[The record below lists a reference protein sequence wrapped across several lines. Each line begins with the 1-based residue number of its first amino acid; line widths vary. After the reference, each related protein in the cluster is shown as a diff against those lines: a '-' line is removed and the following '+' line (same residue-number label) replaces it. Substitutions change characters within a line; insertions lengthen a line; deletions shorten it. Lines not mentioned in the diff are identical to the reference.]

1 MIGVLVNAAA
11 VLVGGLVGF
20 LLRGGISKRFQS
32 IVSQGLA
39 LCVTLIG
46 VLNAIKTNDM
56 MCVIVSI
63 IVGAVLGEALKIEQ
77 RLDRLGEVAQKRF
90 ASSGDSRFSEGFV
103 TATLLYCVGAM
114 AVVGSLQAG
123 LTGDAS
129 TLLAK
134 SALDGVSSVIFASA
148 MGPGVILSLVPLTI
162 YQGGIALAA
171 GVLSPVLSE
180 AVIREMSAVGGLLII
195 GLGLNMLEA
204 AKTRVRVAN
213 LLPAIFLPIVYLPL
227 YEWLMKLFNGG

>member
-1 MIGVLVNAAA
+1 MYGVLVNAAA
-11 VLVGGLVGF
+11 VLVGGLLGL
-20 LLRGGISKRFQS
+20 LLRGGISVRFRN

-46 VLNAIKTNDM
+46 IMNAIQTKDM

-63 IVGAVLGEALKIEQ
+63 VLGAVLGEALKIEQ
-77 RLDRLGEVAQKRF
+77 HLDHLGEIAQKKF
-90 ASSGDSRFSEGFV
+90 ASGGDSRFSEGFV

-114 AVVGSLQAG
+114 AVVGSMQAG

-171 GVLSPVLSE
+171 HIVGPVLSGT
-180 AVIREMSAVGGLLII
+180 VINEMSAVGGLLIVA
-195 GLGLNMLEA
+195 LGLNMLEA

-213 LLPAIFLPIVYLPL
+213 LLPAIFLPIAYLPL
-227 YEWLMKLFNGG
+227 YQWISKGFTGG

>member
-1 MIGVLVNAAA
+1 MYGVLVNAAA
-11 VLVGGLVGF
+11 VLVGGLIGL
-20 LLRGGISKRFQS
+20 LLRGGISVRFKN
-32 IVSQGLA
+32 IISQGLA
-39 LCVTLIG
+39 LCVLLIG
-46 VLNAIKTNDM
+46 ILNAIKTADM

-63 IVGAVLGEALKIEQ
+63 VLGALLGEALKIEQ
-77 RLDRLGEVAQKRF
+77 RLDKVGEFAQKRF
-90 ASSGDSRFSEGFV
+90 AGSGDSRFSEGFV

-171 GVLSPVLSE
+171 HIVGPVLSDP
-180 AVIREMSAVGGLLII
+180 VINEMSAVGGLLIVA
-195 GLGLNMLEA
+195 LSLNMMELT
-204 AKTRVRVAN
+204 KTRIRVAN
-213 LLPAIFLPIVYLPL
+213 LLPAIFLPVAYLPL
-227 YEWLMKLFNGG
+227 YQWITKALTGG

>member
-1 MIGVLVNAAA
+1 MYGVLVNAAA
-11 VLVGGLVGF
+11 ILVGGLIG
-20 LLRGGISKRFQS
+20 LMLRGGISTRFRN

-46 VLNAIKTNDM
+46 ILGAIKTADM
-56 MCVIVSI
+56 MCVIVC
-63 IVGAVLGEALKIEQ
+63 IVLGSVLGEALKIEQ
-77 RLDRLGEVAQKRF
+77 RLDHLGEIAQKRF
-90 ASSGDSRFSEGFV
+90 SSDGDSRFSEGFV

-114 AVVGSLQAG
+114 AVVGSMQAG

-148 MGPGVILSLVPLTI
+148 MGPGVILSLVPLTL

-171 GVLSPVLSE
+171 NIVGPVLSD
-180 AVIREMSAVGGLLII
+180 AVINEMSAVGGLLIVA
-195 GLGLNMLEA
+195 LGLNMLEA
-204 AKTRVRVAN
+204 TKTRVRVAN
-213 LLPAIFLPIVYLPL
+213 LLPAIFLPIAYIPL
-227 YEWLMKLFNGG
+227 YQWITAMFTGG

>member
-11 VLVGGLVGF
+11 VLVGGLVGL

-39 LCVTLIG
+39 LCVTLVG
-46 VLNAIKTNDM
+46 LTNAIKTNDM

-77 RLDRLGEVAQKRF
+77 RLDQLGEVAQKRF
-90 ASSGDSRFSEGFV
+90 ASGGDSRFSEGFV
-103 TATLLYCVGAM
+103 TATLLFCVGAM

-171 GVLSPVLSE
+171 GVLAPVLSDT
-180 AVIREMSAVGGLLII
+180 VIREMSAVGGLLII

-213 LLPAIFLPIVYLPL
+213 LLPAIFLPIAYLPL
-227 YEWLMKLFNGG
+227 YEWLMRVFSGG

>member
-1 MIGVLVNAAA
+1 MYGVWVNAAA
-11 VLVGGLVGF
+11 ILVGGLIGLV
-20 LLRGGISKRFQS
+20 LRGGISTRFRN

-39 LCVTLIG
+39 LCVLLIG
-46 VLNAIKTNDM
+46 IQNAVKTNDM

-63 IVGAVLGEALKIEQ
+63 VLGALIGEALKIEQ
-77 RLDRLGEVAQKRF
+77 RLDRIGDLAQKKF
-90 ASSGDSRFSEGFV
+90 AGAGDSRFSEGFV

-123 LTGDAS
+123 LAGDGS

-148 MGPGVILSLVPLTI
+148 MGPGVILSLVPLTV

-171 GVLSPVLSE
+171 NVVGPILSD
-180 AVIREMSAVGGLLII
+180 AVINEMSAVGGLLII
-195 GLGLNMLEA
+195 ALALNMLEA
-204 AKTRVRVAN
+204 TKTRVRVAN
-213 LLPAIFLPIVYLPL
+213 LLPAIFLPIAYLPL
-227 YEWLMKLFNGG
+227 YQLFSGLFAGG

>member
-1 MIGVLVNAAA
+1 MYGVLVNAAA
-11 VLVGGLVGF
+11 VLVGGLVGL
-20 LLRGGISKRFQS
+20 LLRGGISERFRN

-39 LCVTLIG
+39 LCVLLIG
-46 VLNAIKTNDM
+46 VMNAVKTADM

-63 IVGAVLGEALKIEQ
+63 VLGALMGEALKIEQ
-77 RLDRLGEVAQKRF
+77 RLDHVGEIAQKRF
-90 ASSGDSRFSEGFV
+90 SGEGDGRFSEGFV

-114 AVVGSLQAG
+114 AVVGSMQAG
-123 LTGDAS
+123 LTGDGS

-171 GVLSPVLSE
+171 RVVGPVLSD
-180 AVIREMSAVGGLLII
+180 AVINEMSAVGGLLIVA
-195 GLGLNMLEA
+195 LGLNMLGA
-204 AKTRVRVAN
+204 TKIRVRVAN
-213 LLPAIFLPIVYLPL
+213 LLPAIFLPVAYLPL
-227 YEWLMKLFNGG
+227 YQWIGRLLAGG

>member
-1 MIGVLVNAAA
+1 MIGVWVNAAA
-11 VLVGGLVGF
+11 ILVGGLVGL

-77 RLDRLGEVAQKRF
+77 HLDRLGEIAQKRF
-90 ASSGDSRFSEGFV
+90 ASGSDSRFSEGFV

-180 AVIREMSAVGGLLII
+180 VVIREMSAVGGLLII

-213 LLPAIFLPIVYLPL
+213 LLPAIFLPIAYLPL
-227 YEWLMKLFNGG
+227 YEWLMKVFTGG

>member
-1 MIGVLVNAAA
+1 MYGVLINAAA
-11 VLVGGLVGF
+11 VLVGGLIGL
-20 LLRGGISKRFQS
+20 LLRGGISTRFRS

-39 LCVTLIG
+39 LCVFLIG
-46 VLNAIKTNDM
+46 VMNAIKTADM

-63 IVGAVLGEALKIEQ
+63 VLGAVLGEALKIEQ
-77 RLDRLGEVAQKRF
+77 RLDHLGDIAQKKL
-90 ASSGDSRFSEGFV
+90 SGGNDSRFSEGFV
-103 TATLLYCVGAM
+103 TATLLFCVGAM
-114 AVVGSLQAG
+114 AVVGSMEAG
-123 LTGDAS
+123 LTGNAS

-171 GVLSPVLSE
+171 HIVGPVLSS
-180 AVIREMSAVGGLLII
+180 AVINEMSAVGGLLII
-195 GLGLNMLEA
+195 ALGLNMLEA
-204 AKTRVRVAN
+204 TKTRIRVAN

-227 YEWLMKLFNGG
+227 YQWISTMVTGG

>member
-1 MIGVLVNAAA
+1 MIGVWVNAAA
-11 VLVGGLVGF
+11 ILVGGLVGL

-90 ASSGDSRFSEGFV
+90 ASGADSRFSEGFV

-180 AVIREMSAVGGLLII
+180 TVIREMSAVGGLLII

-213 LLPAIFLPIVYLPL
+213 LLPAIFLPIAYLPL
-227 YEWLMKLFNGG
+227 YEWLMKFFNGG

>member
-1 MIGVLVNAAA
+1 MYGVLVNAAA
-11 VLVGGLVGF
+11 VLVGGLVGL
-20 LLRGGISKRFQS
+20 LLRGGISVRFRN

-39 LCVTLIG
+39 LCVLLIG
-46 VLNAIKTNDM
+46 VMNAIKTADM

-63 IVGAVLGEALKIEQ
+63 VLGAVLGEALKIEQ
-77 RLDRLGEVAQKRF
+77 RLDRLGDLAQKRF
-90 ASSGDSRFSEGFV
+90 ASGGDSRFSEGFV

-114 AVVGSLQAG
+114 AVVGSMQAG

-171 GVLSPVLSE
+171 NIVGPVLSD
-180 AVIREMSAVGGLLII
+180 AVINEMSAVGGLLIVA
-195 GLGLNMLEA
+195 LGLNMLEA
-204 AKTRVRVAN
+204 TKTRVRVAN
-213 LLPAIFLPIVYLPL
+213 LLPAIFLPIAYLPL
-227 YEWLMKLFNGG
+227 YQWISKVFAGG

>member
-1 MIGVLVNAAA
+1 MYGVLVNAAA
-11 VLVGGLVGF
+11 VLVGGLLGL
-20 LLRGGISKRFQS
+20 LLRGGISVRFRN

-46 VLNAIKTNDM
+46 IMNAIKTQDM

-63 IVGAVLGEALKIEQ
+63 VLGAVLGEALKIEQ
-77 RLDRLGEVAQKRF
+77 HLDHLGEIAQKKF
-90 ASSGDSRFSEGFV
+90 ASGGDSRFSEGFV

-114 AVVGSLQAG
+114 AVVGSMQAG

-134 SALDGVSSVIFASA
+134 SALDGVASVIFASA

-171 GVLSPVLSE
+171 HIVGPVLSGT
-180 AVIREMSAVGGLLII
+180 VINEMSAVGGLLIVA
-195 GLGLNMLEA
+195 LGLNMLEA

-213 LLPAIFLPIVYLPL
+213 LLPAIFLPIAYLPL
-227 YEWLMKLFNGG
+227 YQWISKGFTGG

>member
-1 MIGVLVNAAA
+1 MYGVLVNAAA
-11 VLVGGLVGF
+11 VAVGGLIG
-20 LLRGGISKRFQS
+20 LMLRGGISTRFRN

-46 VLNAIKTNDM
+46 ILGAIKTADM
-56 MCVIVSI
+56 MCVIVC
-63 IVGAVLGEALKIEQ
+63 IVLGSVLGEALKIEQ
-77 RLDRLGEVAQKRF
+77 CLDHLGEIAQKRF
-90 ASSGDSRFSEGFV
+90 SSDGDSRFSEGFV

-114 AVVGSLQAG
+114 AVVGSMQAG

-148 MGPGVILSLVPLTI
+148 MGPGVILSLVPLTL

-171 GVLSPVLSE
+171 GIVGPVLSD
-180 AVIREMSAVGGLLII
+180 AVINEMSAVGGLLII
-195 GLGLNMLEA
+195 ALGLNMLEA
-204 AKTRVRVAN
+204 TKTRVRVAN
-213 LLPAIFLPIVYLPL
+213 LLPAIFLPIAYLPL
-227 YEWLMKLFNGG
+227 YHWITSMFTGG

>member
-1 MIGVLVNAAA
+1 MYGVLVNAAA
-11 VLVGGLVGF
+11 VLVGGLIGL

-46 VLNAIKTNDM
+46 VLNAIKTSDM
-56 MCVIVSI
+56 MCVIVSV

-77 RLDRLGEVAQKRF
+77 RLDRLGEAAQKRF
-90 ASSGDSRFSEGFV
+90 ASGGDSRFSEGFV

-134 SALDGVSSVIFASA
+134 SALDGVSSVIFVSA

-171 GVLSPVLSE
+171 GALGPVLSD

-204 AKTRVRVAN
+204 VKIRVRVAN
-213 LLPAIFLPIVYLPL
+213 LLPAIFLPIAYLPL
-227 YEWLMKLFNGG
+227 CAWLLHMVNGG